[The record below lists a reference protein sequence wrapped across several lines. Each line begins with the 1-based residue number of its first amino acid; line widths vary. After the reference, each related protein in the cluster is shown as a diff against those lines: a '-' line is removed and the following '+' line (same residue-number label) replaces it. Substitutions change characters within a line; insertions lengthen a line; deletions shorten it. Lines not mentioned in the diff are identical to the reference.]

1 MSSFYNLCRKEL
13 SELLQISGFESYR
26 ADQLF
31 KNVYQNSFSLDD
43 RYIPKSVLQF
53 VKDNLTVSL
62 AGRVEKDSLSK
73 IDGTR
78 KMLIELDSPKYK
90 VECKKKH

>member
-1 MSSFYNLCRKEL
+1 M